1 MPDPAHSKTRATAA
15 IAASVLTAGT
25 GAAQAAIPVHNAG
38 GLSSSS
44 VQQNRAQRSDRGV
57 RPSVQVEQGAAINP
71 ARSQSI
77 TVSGSGFLGEDVE
90 KHGIAVY
97 VSEYRK
103 YPLAA
108 LSRARAVTMTL
119 VPASDVHEGSF
130 STQLTL
136 PAGILDPNQQYVV
149 ATAVV
154 NPDLGYS
161 VEDTSYNSWTPL
173 EVQPADTQDEPLN
186 AQILSGQLEI
196 PQEQNLIVYK
206 ATGLGD
212 AQAFEIMT
220 SIYAV
225 DEQGNRHVLAA
236 SPARADVVNGTLL
249 DGIEVPGARLAVL
262 QDVHPDLHYVL
273 NVEIAPSASRGLAAQ
288 SVEIPFTNGWSV
300 AETATAEP
308 AAVQAEEVEGQ
319 AGEAPVALSSEA
331 SEPVAPSASGTP
343 ADEQDPVLPETDPRR
358 HYDLPRNTK
367 FDRVRDASMDRA
379 GEQESAE
386 PTNHSSVAV
395 GARLRVE
402 ETAVPENDSEKTLTF
417 TGEGLEGS
425 GSVALQVHALDSD
438 GRTVSEAIA
447 SGDARVEDGAF
458 SAQLQVPGNALKPG
472 TTYRVSAVYEDSRG
486 TVQIVTGGFT
496 VERDGA
502 DASRPSESLPAA
514 QAEAPATE
522 KPDDGGSTGEN
533 PAEEGP
539 STAPSD
545 SAPAPAEES
554 APTEESMESAP
565 AATASEAPVSAE
577 SASPKSAPVTEGATG
592 GATDRAGQKPQK
604 ATASASKGE
613 REQLA
618 VTGASGMLTIS
629 AVGSLS
635 LVAGAFLTRRG
646 RRDVQLTSRS

>member
-25 GAAQAAIPVHNAG
+25 SAAQAAIPVHNAG
-38 GLSSSS
+38 DLSSSS
-44 VQQNRAQRSDRGV
+44 IQQSRAQHSDRDV
-57 RPSVQVEQGAAINP
+57 HPSVQIEQGSAINP

-77 TVSGSGFLGEDVE
+77 TASGNGFLGEDVE

-136 PAGILDPNQQYVV
+136 PAGTLDPNQQYVV

-161 VEDTSYNSWTPL
+161 VEDTSYNSWVPL
-173 EVQPADTQDEPLN
+173 EVQPADTQDEPLK

-220 SIYAV
+220 SIYAI

-262 QDVHPDLHYVL
+262 QDVHPDVRYVL
-273 NVEIAPSASRGLAAQ
+273 NVEIAPSASRALAVQ
-288 SVEIPFTNGWSV
+288 SVEIPFTNGWNV

-308 AAVQAEEVEGQ
+308 AAIRVEEQME
-319 AGEAPVALSSEA
+319 EAPATSS
-331 SEPVAPSASGTP
+331 SVVSGPVAAEP
-343 ADEQDPVLPETDPRR
+343 AAVPVDEQDPVLPETDPRR
-358 HYDLPRNTK
+358 HYDLPRNTQ
-367 FDRVRDASMDRA
+367 FDRVRDASTGRP
-379 GEQESAE
+379 GEQEAADS
-386 PTNHSSVAV
+386 TNHSSVAA

-402 ETAVPENDSEKTLTF
+402 ETAVPENDMEKTLTF
-417 TGEGLEGS
+417 TGEGFEGF
-425 GSVALQVHALDSD
+425 GSVALQVYALGSD
-438 GRTVSEAIA
+438 GRTVGDAVA
-447 SGDARVEDGAF
+447 SGDARVEDGSF
-458 SAQLQVPGNALKPG
+458 SAHLQVPGSALKPG
-472 TTYRVSAVYEDSRG
+472 TTYRVSAIYEDSRG

-496 VERDGA
+496 VERDGM
-502 DASRPSESLPAA
+502 DASHPSEHLQPSGWEVRWPLQPWLPLLLCRLPMHSLMA
-514 QAEAPATE
+514 QLLP
-522 KPDDGGSTGEN
+522 
-533 PAEEGP
+533 
-539 STAPSD
+539 
-545 SAPAPAEES
+545 
-554 APTEESMESAP
+554 
-565 AATASEAPVSAE
+565 
-577 SASPKSAPVTEGATG
+577 
-592 GATDRAGQKPQK
+592 
-604 ATASASKGE
+604 
-613 REQLA
+613 
-618 VTGASGMLTIS
+618 
-629 AVGSLS
+629 
-635 LVAGAFLTRRG
+635 
-646 RRDVQLTSRS
+646 

>member
-25 GAAQAAIPVHNAG
+25 SAAQAAIPVHNAG
-38 GLSSSS
+38 DLSSSS
-44 VQQNRAQRSDRGV
+44 IQQSRAQHSDRDV
-57 RPSVQVEQGAAINP
+57 HPSVQIEQGSAINP

-77 TVSGSGFLGEDVE
+77 TVSGNGFLGEDVE

-136 PAGILDPNQQYVV
+136 PAGTLDPNQQYVV

-161 VEDTSYNSWTPL
+161 VEDTSYNSWVPL
-173 EVQPADTQDEPLN
+173 EVQPADTQDEPLK

-220 SIYAV
+220 SIYAI

-262 QDVHPDLHYVL
+262 QDVHPDVRYVL
-273 NVEIAPSASRGLAAQ
+273 NVEIAPSASRALAVQ
-288 SVEIPFTNGWSV
+288 SVEIPFTNGWNV

-308 AAVQAEEVEGQ
+308 AAV
-319 AGEAPVALSSEA
+319 
-331 SEPVAPSASGTP
+331 P

-358 HYDLPRNTK
+358 HYDLPRNTQ
-367 FDRVRDASMDRA
+367 FDRVRDASTGRP
-379 GEQESAE
+379 GEQEAADS
-386 PTNHSSVAV
+386 TNHPSVAA

-402 ETAVPENDSEKTLTF
+402 EAAVPENDMEKTLTF
-417 TGEGLEGS
+417 TGEGFEGS
-425 GSVALQVHALDSD
+425 GSVALQVYALGSD
-438 GRTVSEAIA
+438 GRTVGDAVA
-447 SGDARVEDGAF
+447 SGDARVEDGSF
-458 SAQLQVPGNALKPG
+458 SAHLQVPGSALKPG
-472 TTYRVSAVYEDSRG
+472 TAYRVSAIYEDSRG

-496 VERDGA
+496 VERDGV
-502 DASRPSESLPAA
+502 DASHPSDSLPAERV
-514 QAEAPATE
+514 EAPATE
-522 KPDDGGSTGEN
+522 KPADKK
-533 PAEEGP
+533 P
-539 STAPSD
+539 SVTPS
-545 SAPAPAEES
+545 
-554 APTEESMESAP
+554 ESAP
-565 AATASEAPVSAE
+565 ASAAESKEPAPVASASEAPASAE
-577 SASPKSAPVTEGATG
+577 SASSAPASVATHV
-592 GATDRAGQKPQK
+592 AERAGQKSQK
-604 ATASASKGE
+604 VAGPTQKGE
-613 REQLA
+613 PEQLA
-618 VTGASGMLTIS
+618 ATGASGMLVIS

-635 LVAGAFLTRRG
+635 LAAGVFLTRRG
-646 RRDVQLTSRS
+646 HRDVRLTSRS

>member
-44 VQQNRAQRSDRGV
+44 VQQNRAQRSDRDV

-119 VPASDVHEGSF
+119 VPVSDVHEGSF

-262 QDVHPDLHYVL
+262 QDVHPDLRYVL

-300 AETATAEP
+300 AETAVAEP
-308 AAVQAEEVEGQ
+308 ADEEVEAQAEEAPAAPRPATSEP
-319 AGEAPVALSSEA
+319 EASEA
-331 SEPVAPSASGTP
+331 SIVP
-343 ADEQDPVLPETDPRR
+343 AEEQDPVLPETDPRR
-358 HYDLPRNTK
+358 HYDLPRNTQ
-367 FDRVRDASMDRA
+367 FDRVRDASADRA
-379 GEQESAE
+379 EEQESAE
-386 PTNHSSVAV
+386 STNHSSVAV

-425 GSVALQVHALDSD
+425 GPVALQVHALDSN
-438 GRTVSEAIA
+438 GRTAGEAIA
-447 SGDARVEDGAF
+447 SGEARVEDGSF

-496 VERDGA
+496 VERDGV
-502 DASRPSESLPAA
+502 DASRPSDSLPAE
-514 QAEAPATE
+514 QTEAPATE
-522 KPDDGGSTGEN
+522 ESNNGGSAAEK
-533 PAEEGP
+533 PAEEKP
-539 STAPSD
+539 SAATPSD

-554 APTEESMESAP
+554 KESAP
-565 AATASEAPVSAE
+565 VAVASEAPVSYE
-577 SASPKSAPVTEGATG
+577 SASHESAPVTEDATG

-618 VTGASGMLTIS
+618 ATGTSGMLTIS

>member
-38 GLSSSS
+38 GLSSSN
-44 VQQNRAQRSDRGV
+44 VQQNRAQRSDRDV

-119 VPASDVHEGSF
+119 VPVSDVHEGSF

-262 QDVHPDLHYVL
+262 QDVHPDLRYVL

-300 AETATAEP
+300 AETAAAEP
-308 AAVQAEEVEGQ
+308 ADEEAEEVGAQSEETP
-319 AGEAPVALSSEA
+319 AAPRPATSEPEASEA
-331 SEPVAPSASGTP
+331 SVVP
-343 ADEQDPVLPETDPRR
+343 AEEQDPVLPETDPRR
-358 HYDLPRNTK
+358 HYDLPRNTR
-367 FDRVRDASMDRA
+367 FDRVRDASADRA

-386 PTNHSSVAV
+386 STNHSSVAV

-425 GSVALQVHALDSD
+425 GPVALQVHALDSN
-438 GRTVSEAIA
+438 GRTAGEAIA
-447 SGDARVEDGAF
+447 SGDARVEDGSF

-496 VERDGA
+496 VERDGV
-502 DASRPSESLPAA
+502 DASRPSDSLPAE
-514 QAEAPATE
+514 QTEAPATE
-522 KPDDGGSTGEN
+522 EPNNGGSA
-533 PAEEGP
+533 AEEPTKEKP
-539 STAPSD
+539 SVTPSD
-545 SAPAPAEES
+545 STPAPVEES
-554 APTEESMESAP
+554 KEPAPVAV
-565 AATASEAPVSAE
+565 ASEAPVSAE
-577 SASPKSAPVTEGATG
+577 SASPKSAPVTEDATG

-604 ATASASKGE
+604 ATALASKGE

-618 VTGASGMLTIS
+618 ATGTSGMLTIS

>member
-25 GAAQAAIPVHNAG
+25 SAAQAAIPVHNAG
-38 GLSSSS
+38 DLSSSS
-44 VQQNRAQRSDRGV
+44 IQQSRAQHSDRDV
-57 RPSVQVEQGAAINP
+57 HPSVQIEQGSAINP

-77 TVSGSGFLGEDVE
+77 TVSGNGFLGEDVE

-136 PAGILDPNQQYVV
+136 PAGTLDPNQQHVV

-161 VEDTSYNSWTPL
+161 VEDTSYNSWVPL
-173 EVQPADTQDEPLN
+173 EVQPADTQDEPLK

-220 SIYAV
+220 SIYAI

-262 QDVHPDLHYVL
+262 QDVHPDVRYVL
-273 NVEIAPSASRGLAAQ
+273 NVEIAPSASRGLAVQ
-288 SVEIPFTNGWSV
+288 SIEIPFTNGWNV

-308 AAVQAEEVEGQ
+308 AVV
-319 AGEAPVALSSEA
+319 
-331 SEPVAPSASGTP
+331 P

-358 HYDLPRNTK
+358 HYDLPRNTQ
-367 FDRVRDASMDRA
+367 FDRVRDASTGRP
-379 GEQESAE
+379 GEQEAADS
-386 PTNHSSVAV
+386 TNHSSVAA

-402 ETAVPENDSEKTLTF
+402 ETAVPENDMEKTLTF
-417 TGEGLEGS
+417 TGEGFEGS
-425 GSVALQVHALDSD
+425 GSVALQVYALGSD
-438 GRTVSEAIA
+438 GRTVGDAVA
-447 SGDARVEDGAF
+447 SGDARVEDGSF
-458 SAQLQVPGNALKPG
+458 SAHLQVPGSALKPG
-472 TTYRVSAVYEDSRG
+472 TTYRVSAIYEDSRG

-496 VERDGA
+496 VERDGV
-502 DASRPSESLPAA
+502 DASHPSDSLPAERV
-514 QAEAPATE
+514 EAPATE
-522 KPDDGGSTGEN
+522 KPADKK
-533 PAEEGP
+533 P
-539 STAPSD
+539 SATPS
-545 SAPAPAEES
+545 
-554 APTEESMESAP
+554 ESAP
-565 AATASEAPVSAE
+565 ASAAESKEPAPVASASAE
-577 SASPKSAPVTEGATG
+577 SASSVPASVATHV
-592 GATDRAGQKPQK
+592 AERAGQKSQK
-604 ATASASKGE
+604 VAGPTQKGE

-618 VTGASGMLTIS
+618 ATGASGMLVIS

-635 LVAGAFLTRRG
+635 LAAGVFLTRRG
-646 RRDVQLTSRS
+646 HRDVRLTSRS

>member
-38 GLSSSS
+38 GLSSSN
-44 VQQNRAQRSDRGV
+44 VQQNRAQRSDRDV

-119 VPASDVHEGSF
+119 VPVSDVHEGSF

-154 NPDLGYS
+154 NPNLGYS

-262 QDVHPDLHYVL
+262 QDVHPDLRYVL

-300 AETATAEP
+300 AETAAAEP
-308 AAVQAEEVEGQ
+308 ADEEVEEVEAQAEETP
-319 AGEAPVALSSEA
+319 AAPRPATSKPEASEA
-331 SEPVAPSASGTP
+331 SVVP
-343 ADEQDPVLPETDPRR
+343 AEEQDPVLPETDPRR
-358 HYDLPRNTK
+358 HYDLPRNTR
-367 FDRVRDASMDRA
+367 FDRVRDASADRA

-386 PTNHSSVAV
+386 STNHSSVAV

-425 GSVALQVHALDSD
+425 GPVALQVHALDSN
-438 GRTVSEAIA
+438 GRTAGEAIA
-447 SGDARVEDGAF
+447 SGDARVEDGSF

-496 VERDGA
+496 VERDGV
-502 DASRPSESLPAA
+502 DASRPSESLPAE
-514 QAEAPATE
+514 QTEAPATE
-522 KPDDGGSTGEN
+522 EPSYGDSAAEKPT
-533 PAEEGP
+533 EEKP
-539 STAPSD
+539 SVTPSD

-554 APTEESMESAP
+554 KESAP
-565 AATASEAPVSAE
+565 AAVASEAPVSYE
-577 SASPKSAPVTEGATG
+577 SASPKSAPVTEDATG

-618 VTGASGMLTIS
+618 ATGTSGMLTIS

>member
-25 GAAQAAIPVHNAG
+25 SAAQAAIPVHNAG
-38 GLSSSS
+38 DLSSSS
-44 VQQNRAQRSDRGV
+44 IQQSRAQHSDRDV
-57 RPSVQVEQGAAINP
+57 HPSVQIEQGSAINP

-77 TVSGSGFLGEDVE
+77 TVSGNGFLGEDVE

-136 PAGILDPNQQYVV
+136 PAGTLDPNQQYVV

-161 VEDTSYNSWTPL
+161 VEDTSYNSWVPL
-173 EVQPADTQDEPLN
+173 EVQPADTQDEPLK

-220 SIYAV
+220 SIYAI

-262 QDVHPDLHYVL
+262 QDVHPDVRYVL
-273 NVEIAPSASRGLAAQ
+273 NVEIAPSASRGLAVQ
-288 SVEIPFTNGWSV
+288 SIEIPFTNGWNV

-308 AAVQAEEVEGQ
+308 AAV
-319 AGEAPVALSSEA
+319 
-331 SEPVAPSASGTP
+331 P

-358 HYDLPRNTK
+358 HYDLPRNTQ
-367 FDRVRDASMDRA
+367 FDRVRDASTGRP
-379 GEQESAE
+379 GEQEAADS
-386 PTNHSSVAV
+386 TNHSSVAA

-402 ETAVPENDSEKTLTF
+402 ETAVPENDMEKTLTF
-417 TGEGLEGS
+417 TGEGFEGS
-425 GSVALQVHALDSD
+425 GSVALQVYALGSD
-438 GRTVSEAIA
+438 GRTVGAAVA
-447 SGDARVEDGAF
+447 SGDARVEDGSF
-458 SAQLQVPGNALKPG
+458 SAHLQVPGSALKPG
-472 TTYRVSAVYEDSRG
+472 TTYRVSAIYEDSRG

-496 VERDGA
+496 VERDGV
-502 DASRPSESLPAA
+502 DASHPSDSLPAERV
-514 QAEAPATE
+514 EAPATE
-522 KPDDGGSTGEN
+522 KPADKK
-533 PAEEGP
+533 P
-539 STAPSD
+539 SVTPS
-545 SAPAPAEES
+545 
-554 APTEESMESAP
+554 ESAP
-565 AATASEAPVSAE
+565 ASAAESKEPAPVASASEAPASAE
-577 SASPKSAPVTEGATG
+577 SASSAPASVATHI
-592 GATDRAGQKPQK
+592 AERAGQKSQK
-604 ATASASKGE
+604 ATGPTQKGE
-613 REQLA
+613 HEQLA
-618 VTGASGMLTIS
+618 ATGASGMLVIS

-635 LVAGAFLTRRG
+635 LAAGVFLTRRG
-646 RRDVQLTSRS
+646 HRDVRLTSRS

>member
-1 MPDPAHSKTRATAA
+1 
-15 IAASVLTAGT
+15 
-25 GAAQAAIPVHNAG
+25 
-38 GLSSSS
+38 
-44 VQQNRAQRSDRGV
+44 
-57 RPSVQVEQGAAINP
+57 
-71 ARSQSI
+71 
-77 TVSGSGFLGEDVE
+77 
-90 KHGIAVY
+90 
-97 VSEYRK
+97 
-103 YPLAA
+103 
-108 LSRARAVTMTL
+108 MTL
-119 VPASDVHEGSF
+119 VPVSDVHEGSF

-249 DGIEVPGARLAVL
+249 DGIEVPRARLAVL
-262 QDVHPDLHYVL
+262 QDVHPDLRYVL
-273 NVEIAPSASRGLAAQ
+273 NVEIAPSASRSLAAQ
-288 SVEIPFTNGWSV
+288 SVEIPFINGWSV
-300 AETATAEP
+300 AETAVAEP
-308 AAVQAEEVEGQ
+308 ADEEVEEVEAQAEETPAAPRPATSEP
-319 AGEAPVALSSEA
+319 EASEA
-331 SEPVAPSASGTP
+331 SIVP
-343 ADEQDPVLPETDPRR
+343 AEEQDPVLPETDPRR
-358 HYDLPRNTK
+358 HYDLPRNTQ
-367 FDRVRDASMDRA
+367 FDRVRDASADRA
-379 GEQESAE
+379 EEQESAE
-386 PTNHSSVAV
+386 STNHSSVAV

-425 GSVALQVHALDSD
+425 GPVALQVHALDSN
-438 GRTVSEAIA
+438 GRTAGEAIA
-447 SGDARVEDGAF
+447 SGDARVEDGSF

-496 VERDGA
+496 VERDGV
-502 DASRPSESLPAA
+502 DASRPSDSLPAE
-514 QAEAPATE
+514 QTEAPATE
-522 KPDDGGSTGEN
+522 ESNNGGSAAEK
-533 PAEEGP
+533 PAEEKP
-539 STAPSD
+539 SATPSD

-554 APTEESMESAP
+554 KEPAP
-565 AATASEAPVSAE
+565 AAVASEAPVSAE
-577 SASPKSAPVTEGATG
+577 SASHESAPVTEGATG

-618 VTGASGMLTIS
+618 ATGTSGMLTIS

-635 LVAGAFLTRRG
+635 LVAGAFLARRG

>member
-25 GAAQAAIPVHNAG
+25 SAAQAAIPVHNAG
-38 GLSSSS
+38 DLSSSS
-44 VQQNRAQRSDRGV
+44 IQQSRAQHSDRDV
-57 RPSVQVEQGAAINP
+57 HPSVQIEQGSAINP

-77 TVSGSGFLGEDVE
+77 TVSGNGFLGEDVE

-136 PAGILDPNQQYVV
+136 PAGTLDPNQQYVV

-161 VEDTSYNSWTPL
+161 VEDTSYNSWVPL
-173 EVQPADTQDEPLN
+173 EVQPADTQDEPLK

-220 SIYAV
+220 SIYAI

-262 QDVHPDLHYVL
+262 QDVHPDVRYVL
-273 NVEIAPSASRGLAAQ
+273 NVEIAPSASRALAVQ
-288 SVEIPFTNGWSV
+288 SIEIPFTNGWNV

-308 AAVQAEEVEGQ
+308 AAV
-319 AGEAPVALSSEA
+319 
-331 SEPVAPSASGTP
+331 P

-358 HYDLPRNTK
+358 HYDLPRNTQ
-367 FDRVRDASMDRA
+367 FDRVRDASTGRP
-379 GEQESAE
+379 GEQEAADS
-386 PTNHSSVAV
+386 TNHSSVAA

-402 ETAVPENDSEKTLTF
+402 ETAVPENDMEKTLTF
-417 TGEGLEGS
+417 TGEGFEGS
-425 GSVALQVHALDSD
+425 GSVALQVYALGSD
-438 GRTVSEAIA
+438 GRTVGDAVA
-447 SGDARVEDGAF
+447 SGDARVEDGSF
-458 SAQLQVPGNALKPG
+458 SAHLQVPGSALKPG
-472 TTYRVSAVYEDSRG
+472 TTYRVSAIYEDSRG

-496 VERDGA
+496 VERDGV
-502 DASRPSESLPAA
+502 DASHPSDSLPAERV
-514 QAEAPATE
+514 EAPATE
-522 KPDDGGSTGEN
+522 KPADKK
-533 PAEEGP
+533 P
-539 STAPSD
+539 SVTPS
-545 SAPAPAEES
+545 ES
-554 APTEESMESAP
+554 APVSAAESKEPAP
-565 AATASEAPVSAE
+565 VASASEAPASAE
-577 SASPKSAPVTEGATG
+577 SASSAPASVATHV
-592 GATDRAGQKPQK
+592 AERAGQKSQK
-604 ATASASKGE
+604 VAGPTQKGE
-613 REQLA
+613 HEQLA
-618 VTGASGMLTIS
+618 ATGASGMLVIS

-635 LVAGAFLTRRG
+635 LVAGVFLTRRG
-646 RRDVQLTSRS
+646 HRDVRLTSRS

>member
-38 GLSSSS
+38 GLSSSN
-44 VQQNRAQRSDRGV
+44 VQQNRAQHSDRDV

-119 VPASDVHEGSF
+119 VPVSDVHEGSF

-262 QDVHPDLHYVL
+262 QDVHPDLRYVL

-300 AETATAEP
+300 AETAVAEP
-308 AAVQAEEVEGQ
+308 ADEEVEAQAEEPPAAPRPATSEP
-319 AGEAPVALSSEA
+319 EASEA
-331 SEPVAPSASGTP
+331 SIVP
-343 ADEQDPVLPETDPRR
+343 AEEQDPVLPETDPRR
-358 HYDLPRNTK
+358 HYDLPRNTQ
-367 FDRVRDASMDRA
+367 FDRVRDASADRA
-379 GEQESAE
+379 EEQESAE
-386 PTNHSSVAV
+386 STNHSSVAV

-425 GSVALQVHALDSD
+425 GPVALQVHALDSN
-438 GRTVSEAIA
+438 GRTAGEAIA
-447 SGDARVEDGAF
+447 SGEARVEDGSF

-496 VERDGA
+496 VERDGV
-502 DASRPSESLPAA
+502 DASRPSDSLPAE
-514 QAEAPATE
+514 QTEAPATE
-522 KPDDGGSTGEN
+522 ESNNGGSAAEK
-533 PAEEGP
+533 PAEEKP
-539 STAPSD
+539 SAATPSD

-554 APTEESMESAP
+554 KESAP
-565 AATASEAPVSAE
+565 VAVASEAPVSYE
-577 SASPKSAPVTEGATG
+577 SASHESAPVTEDATG

-618 VTGASGMLTIS
+618 ATGTSGMLTIS

>member
-38 GLSSSS
+38 GLSSSN
-44 VQQNRAQRSDRGV
+44 VQQNRAQHSDRDV

-119 VPASDVHEGSF
+119 VPVSDVHEGSF

-262 QDVHPDLHYVL
+262 QDVHPDLRYVL

-300 AETATAEP
+300 AETAVAEP
-308 AAVQAEEVEGQ
+308 ADEEVEAQAEETPAAPRPATSGP
-319 AGEAPVALSSEA
+319 EASEA
-331 SEPVAPSASGTP
+331 SIVSAE
-343 ADEQDPVLPETDPRR
+343 EQDPVLPETDPRR
-358 HYDLPRNTK
+358 HYDLPRNTQ
-367 FDRVRDASMDRA
+367 FDRVRDASADRA
-379 GEQESAE
+379 EEQESAE
-386 PTNHSSVAV
+386 STNHSSVAV

-425 GSVALQVHALDSD
+425 GPVALQVYALDSN
-438 GRTVSEAIA
+438 GRTAGEAIA
-447 SGDARVEDGAF
+447 SGDARVEDGSF

-496 VERDGA
+496 VERDGV
-502 DASRPSESLPAA
+502 DASRPSDSLPAE
-514 QAEAPATE
+514 QTEAPATE
-522 KPDDGGSTGEN
+522 EKPSVN
-533 PAEEGP
+533 
-539 STAPSD
+539 PSD

-554 APTEESMESAP
+554 KESAP
-565 AATASEAPVSAE
+565 VAVASEAPVSYE

-618 VTGASGMLTIS
+618 VTGASGILTIS

>member
-38 GLSSSS
+38 GPSSSS
-44 VQQNRAQRSDRGV
+44 VQQNRAQRSDRDV

-90 KHGIAVY
+90 KRGIAVY

-262 QDVHPDLHYVL
+262 QDVHPDLRYVL

-300 AETATAEP
+300 AETAVAEP
-308 AAVQAEEVEGQ
+308 ADEEVEAQAEETPAAPRPATSEP
-319 AGEAPVALSSEA
+319 EASEA
-331 SEPVAPSASGTP
+331 SIVP
-343 ADEQDPVLPETDPRR
+343 AEEQDPVLPETDPRR
-358 HYDLPRNTK
+358 HYDLPRNTQ
-367 FDRVRDASMDRA
+367 FDRVRDASADRA
-379 GEQESAE
+379 EEQESAE
-386 PTNHSSVAV
+386 STNHSSVAV

-425 GSVALQVHALDSD
+425 GPVALQVYALDSN
-438 GRTVSEAIA
+438 GRTAGEAIA
-447 SGDARVEDGAF
+447 SGEARVEDGSF

-496 VERDGA
+496 VERDGV
-502 DASRPSESLPAA
+502 DASRPSDSLPAE
-514 QAEAPATE
+514 QTEAPATE
-522 KPDDGGSTGEN
+522 ESNNGGSAAEK
-533 PAEEGP
+533 PAEEKP
-539 STAPSD
+539 SAATPSD

-554 APTEESMESAP
+554 KESAP
-565 AATASEAPVSAE
+565 VAVASEAPVSYE
-577 SASPKSAPVTEGATG
+577 SASHESAPVTEDATG

-618 VTGASGMLTIS
+618 ATGTSGMLTIS

>member
-38 GLSSSS
+38 GLSSSN
-44 VQQNRAQRSDRGV
+44 VQQNRAQHSDRDV

-119 VPASDVHEGSF
+119 VPVSDVHEGSF

-161 VEDTSYNSWTPL
+161 VEDTSCNSWTPL

-262 QDVHPDLHYVL
+262 QDVHPDLRYVL

-300 AETATAEP
+300 AETAVAEP
-308 AAVQAEEVEGQ
+308 ADEEVEAQAEEAPAAPRPATSEP
-319 AGEAPVALSSEA
+319 EASEA
-331 SEPVAPSASGTP
+331 SIVP
-343 ADEQDPVLPETDPRR
+343 AEEQDPVLPETDPRR
-358 HYDLPRNTK
+358 HYDLPRNTQ
-367 FDRVRDASMDRA
+367 FDRVRDASADRA
-379 GEQESAE
+379 EEQESAE
-386 PTNHSSVAV
+386 STNHSSVAV

-425 GSVALQVHALDSD
+425 GPVALQVHALDSN
-438 GRTVSEAIA
+438 GRTAGEAIA
-447 SGDARVEDGAF
+447 SGEARVEDGSF

-496 VERDGA
+496 VERDGV
-502 DASRPSESLPAA
+502 DASRPSDSLPAE
-514 QAEAPATE
+514 QTEAPATE
-522 KPDDGGSTGEN
+522 ESNNGGSAAEK
-533 PAEEGP
+533 PAEEKP
-539 STAPSD
+539 SAATPSD

-554 APTEESMESAP
+554 KESAP
-565 AATASEAPVSAE
+565 VAVASEAPVSYE
-577 SASPKSAPVTEGATG
+577 SASHESAPVTEGATG
-592 GATDRAGQKPQK
+592 GATYRAGQKPQK

-618 VTGASGMLTIS
+618 ATGTSGMLTIS

>member
-1 MPDPAHSKTRATAA
+1 MPDSAHSKTRATAA

-38 GLSSSS
+38 DLSSSS
-44 VQQNRAQRSDRGV
+44 IQQSRAQRSDRDV
-57 RPSVQVEQGAAINP
+57 HPSVQIEQGSAINP

-77 TVSGSGFLGEDVE
+77 TVSGNGFLGEDVE

-136 PAGILDPNQQYVV
+136 PAGTLDPNQQYVV

-161 VEDTSYNSWTPL
+161 VEDTSYNSWVPL
-173 EVQPADTQDEPLN
+173 EVQPADTQDEPLK

-220 SIYAV
+220 SIYAI

-262 QDVHPDLHYVL
+262 QDVHPDVRYVL
-273 NVEIAPSASRGLAAQ
+273 NVEIAPSASRGLAVQ
-288 SVEIPFTNGWSV
+288 SIEIPFTNGWNV

-308 AAVQAEEVEGQ
+308 AAV
-319 AGEAPVALSSEA
+319 
-331 SEPVAPSASGTP
+331 P
-343 ADEQDPVLPETDPRR
+343 ADKQDPVLPETDPRR
-358 HYDLPRNTK
+358 HYDLPRNTQ
-367 FDRVRDASMDRA
+367 FDRVRDASTGRP
-379 GEQESAE
+379 GEQEAVDS
-386 PTNHSSVAV
+386 TNHSSVAA

-402 ETAVPENDSEKTLTF
+402 ETAVPENDMEKTLTF
-417 TGEGLEGS
+417 TGEGFEGS
-425 GSVALQVHALDSD
+425 GSVALQVYALGSD
-438 GRTVSEAIA
+438 GRTVGDAVT
-447 SGDARVEDGAF
+447 SGDARVEDGSF
-458 SAQLQVPGNALKPG
+458 SAHLRVPGSALKPG
-472 TTYRVSAVYEDSRG
+472 TTYRVSAIYEDSRG

-496 VERDGA
+496 VERDGV
-502 DASRPSESLPAA
+502 DASHPSDSLSAERV
-514 QAEAPATE
+514 EAPATE
-522 KPDDGGSTGEN
+522 KPADKK
-533 PAEEGP
+533 P
-539 STAPSD
+539 SVTPSQ
-545 SAPAPAEES
+545 SAPASAAESKEPAPVAS
-554 APTEESMESAP
+554 
-565 AATASEAPVSAE
+565 ASEAPASAE
-577 SASPKSAPVTEGATG
+577 SASSASASVATHV
-592 GATDRAGQKPQK
+592 AERAGQKSQK
-604 ATASASKGE
+604 ATGPTQKGE

-618 VTGASGMLTIS
+618 ATGASGMLVIS

-635 LVAGAFLTRRG
+635 LAAGVFLTRRG
-646 RRDVQLTSRS
+646 HRDVRLTSRS

>member
-25 GAAQAAIPVHNAG
+25 SAAQAAIPVHNAG
-38 GLSSSS
+38 DLSSSS
-44 VQQNRAQRSDRGV
+44 IQQSRAQHSDRDV
-57 RPSVQVEQGAAINP
+57 HPSVQIEQGSAINP

-77 TVSGSGFLGEDVE
+77 TVSGNGFLGEDVE

-136 PAGILDPNQQYVV
+136 PAGTLDPNQQYVV

-161 VEDTSYNSWTPL
+161 VEDTSYNSWVPL
-173 EVQPADTQDEPLN
+173 EVQPADTQDEPLK

-220 SIYAV
+220 SIYAI

-262 QDVHPDLHYVL
+262 QDVHPDVRYVL
-273 NVEIAPSASRGLAAQ
+273 NVEIAPSASRGLAVQ
-288 SVEIPFTNGWSV
+288 SIEIPFTNGWNV

-308 AAVQAEEVEGQ
+308 AAV
-319 AGEAPVALSSEA
+319 
-331 SEPVAPSASGTP
+331 P

-358 HYDLPRNTK
+358 HYDLPRNTQ
-367 FDRVRDASMDRA
+367 FDRVRDASTGRP
-379 GEQESAE
+379 GEQEAADS
-386 PTNHSSVAV
+386 TNHSSVAA

-402 ETAVPENDSEKTLTF
+402 ETAVPENDMEKTLTF
-417 TGEGLEGS
+417 TGEGFEGS
-425 GSVALQVHALDSD
+425 DSVALQVYALGSD
-438 GRTVSEAIA
+438 GRTVGDAVA
-447 SGDARVEDGAF
+447 SGDARVEDGSF
-458 SAQLQVPGNALKPG
+458 SAHLQVPGSALKPG
-472 TTYRVSAVYEDSRG
+472 TTYRVSAIYEDSRG

-496 VERDGA
+496 VERDGV
-502 DASRPSESLPAA
+502 DASHPSDSLPAERV
-514 QAEAPATE
+514 EAPATE
-522 KPDDGGSTGEN
+522 KPADKKPSAT
-533 PAEEGP
+533 PSEG
-539 STAPSD
+539 
-545 SAPAPAEES
+545 APASAAESKEPAPVAS
-554 APTEESMESAP
+554 
-565 AATASEAPVSAE
+565 ASEAPASAE
-577 SASPKSAPVTEGATG
+577 SASSAPASVATHI
-592 GATDRAGQKPQK
+592 AERAGQKSQK
-604 ATASASKGE
+604 ATGPTQKGE

-618 VTGASGMLTIS
+618 ATGASGMLVIS

-635 LVAGAFLTRRG
+635 LAAGVFLTRRG
-646 RRDVQLTSRS
+646 HRDVRLTSRS

>member
-38 GLSSSS
+38 GLSSSN
-44 VQQNRAQRSDRGV
+44 VQQNRAQRSDRDV

-119 VPASDVHEGSF
+119 VPVSDVHEGSF

-262 QDVHPDLHYVL
+262 QDVHPDLRYVL

-300 AETATAEP
+300 AETAAAEP
-308 AAVQAEEVEGQ
+308 ADEEVEEVEAQAEETP
-319 AGEAPVALSSEA
+319 AAPRPATSKPEASEA
-331 SEPVAPSASGTP
+331 STVP
-343 ADEQDPVLPETDPRR
+343 AEEQDPVLPETDPRR
-358 HYDLPRNTK
+358 HYDLPRNTR
-367 FDRVRDASMDRA
+367 FDRVRDASADRA
-379 GEQESAE
+379 EEQESAE
-386 PTNHSSVAV
+386 STNHSSVAV

-425 GSVALQVHALDSD
+425 GPVALQVHALDSN
-438 GRTVSEAIA
+438 GRTAGEAIA
-447 SGDARVEDGAF
+447 SGEARVEDGSF

-496 VERDGA
+496 VERDGV
-502 DASRPSESLPAA
+502 DASRPSDSLPAE
-514 QAEAPATE
+514 QTEAPATE
-522 KPDDGGSTGEN
+522 ESNNGGSAAEK
-533 PAEEGP
+533 PAEEKP
-539 STAPSD
+539 SAATPSD

-554 APTEESMESAP
+554 KESAP
-565 AATASEAPVSAE
+565 VAVASEAPVSYE
-577 SASPKSAPVTEGATG
+577 SASHESAPVTEDATG

-618 VTGASGMLTIS
+618 ATGTSGMLTIS

>member
-38 GLSSSS
+38 DLSSSS
-44 VQQNRAQRSDRGV
+44 IQQSRAQRSDRDV
-57 RPSVQVEQGAAINP
+57 HPSVQIEQGSAINP

-77 TVSGSGFLGEDVE
+77 TVSGNGFLGEDVE

-136 PAGILDPNQQYVV
+136 PAGTLDPNQQYVV

-161 VEDTSYNSWTPL
+161 VEDTSYNSWVPL
-173 EVQPADTQDEPLN
+173 EVQPADTQDEPLK

-220 SIYAV
+220 SIYAI

-262 QDVHPDLHYVL
+262 QDVHPDVRYVL
-273 NVEIAPSASRGLAAQ
+273 NVEIAPSASRGLAVQ
-288 SVEIPFTNGWSV
+288 SIEIPFTNGWNV

-308 AAVQAEEVEGQ
+308 AAV
-319 AGEAPVALSSEA
+319 
-331 SEPVAPSASGTP
+331 P
-343 ADEQDPVLPETDPRR
+343 ADKQDPVLPETDPRR
-358 HYDLPRNTK
+358 HYDLPRNTQ
-367 FDRVRDASMDRA
+367 FDRVRDASTGRP
-379 GEQESAE
+379 GEQEAVDS
-386 PTNHSSVAV
+386 TNHSSVAA

-402 ETAVPENDSEKTLTF
+402 ETAVPENDMEKTLTF
-417 TGEGLEGS
+417 TGEGFEGS
-425 GSVALQVHALDSD
+425 GSVALQVYALGSD
-438 GRTVSEAIA
+438 GRTVGDAVT
-447 SGDARVEDGAF
+447 SGDARVEDGSF
-458 SAQLQVPGNALKPG
+458 SAHLRVPGSALKPG
-472 TTYRVSAVYEDSRG
+472 TTYRVSAIYEDSRG

-496 VERDGA
+496 VERDGV
-502 DASRPSESLPAA
+502 DASHPSDSLSAERV
-514 QAEAPATE
+514 EAPATE
-522 KPDDGGSTGEN
+522 KPADKK
-533 PAEEGP
+533 P
-539 STAPSD
+539 SVTPSQ
-545 SAPAPAEES
+545 SAPASAAESKEPAPVAS
-554 APTEESMESAP
+554 
-565 AATASEAPVSAE
+565 ASEAPASAE
-577 SASPKSAPVTEGATG
+577 SASSASASVATHV
-592 GATDRAGQKPQK
+592 AERAGQKSQK
-604 ATASASKGE
+604 ATGPTQKGE

-618 VTGASGMLTIS
+618 ATGASGMLVIS

-635 LVAGAFLTRRG
+635 LAAGVFLTRRG
-646 RRDVQLTSRS
+646 HRDVRLTSRS

>member
-38 GLSSSS
+38 GLSSSN
-44 VQQNRAQRSDRGV
+44 VQQNRAQHSDRDV

-90 KHGIAVY
+90 NHGIAVY

-119 VPASDVHEGSF
+119 VPVSDVHEGSF

-262 QDVHPDLHYVL
+262 QDVHPDLRYVL

-300 AETATAEP
+300 AETAVAEP
-308 AAVQAEEVEGQ
+308 ADEEVEAQAEEAPAAPRPATSEP
-319 AGEAPVALSSEA
+319 EASEA
-331 SEPVAPSASGTP
+331 SIVP
-343 ADEQDPVLPETDPRR
+343 AEEQDPVLPETDPRR
-358 HYDLPRNTK
+358 HYDLPRNTQ
-367 FDRVRDASMDRA
+367 FDRVRDASADRA
-379 GEQESAE
+379 EEQESAE
-386 PTNHSSVAV
+386 STNHSSVAV

-425 GSVALQVHALDSD
+425 GPVALQVHALDSN
-438 GRTVSEAIA
+438 GRTAGEAIA
-447 SGDARVEDGAF
+447 SGEARVEDGSF

-496 VERDGA
+496 VERDGV
-502 DASRPSESLPAA
+502 DASRPSDSLPAE
-514 QAEAPATE
+514 QTEAPATE
-522 KPDDGGSTGEN
+522 ESNNGGSAAEK
-533 PAEEGP
+533 PAEEKP
-539 STAPSD
+539 SAATPSD

-554 APTEESMESAP
+554 KESAP
-565 AATASEAPVSAE
+565 VAVASEAPVSYE
-577 SASPKSAPVTEGATG
+577 SASHESAPVTEDATG

-618 VTGASGMLTIS
+618 ATGTSGMLTIS